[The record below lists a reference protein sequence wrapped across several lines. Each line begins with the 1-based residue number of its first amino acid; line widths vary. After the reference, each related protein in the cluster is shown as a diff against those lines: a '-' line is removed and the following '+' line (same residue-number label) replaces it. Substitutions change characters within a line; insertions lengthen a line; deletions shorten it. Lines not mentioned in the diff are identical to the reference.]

1 LRLKFQNRIIHT
13 QEFCNCCGD
22 EDADDEFENLVL
34 AKAAHNEDEDDKDN
48 DNGED
53 KGEHISDEA
62 DDELFDEEEEELK
75 DSFNDKFDLC

>member
-1 LRLKFQNRIIHT
+1 MLINLRLKFQNRIIHT

-22 EDADDEFENLVL
+22 EDADDDDEFENLVL
-34 AKAAHNEDEDDKDN
+34 AKAAHNEDEDEDDKDN

-62 DDELFDEEEEELK
+62 DDELFDE
-75 DSFNDKFDLC
+75 